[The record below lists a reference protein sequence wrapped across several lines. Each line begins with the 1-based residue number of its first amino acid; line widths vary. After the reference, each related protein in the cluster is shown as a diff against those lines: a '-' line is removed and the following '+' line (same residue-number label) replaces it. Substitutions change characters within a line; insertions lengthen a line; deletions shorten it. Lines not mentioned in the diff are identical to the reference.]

1 MRFIP
6 ESHIEEQAAALWQRY
21 RLSPGFDVERLLDQL
36 GLGLVWEPIPD
47 EDGSILGQLLPGQEL
62 VVLNERHLDALEA
75 KNGRLRRY
83 TMGHEVGHWE
93 LHSEATRSGAL
104 RLLPGGRT
112 WCREKSPDPL
122 ERQAEIYS
130 AALLMPSDRLR
141 TALPK
146 RPWRG

>member
-36 GLGLVWEPIPD
+36 GLGLV
-47 EDGSILGQLLPGQEL
+47 
-62 VVLNERHLDALEA
+62 
-75 KNGRLRRY
+75 
-83 TMGHEVGHWE
+83 WE

>member
-21 RLSPGFDVERLLDQL
+21 RLSPGFDVERLLD
-36 GLGLVWEPIPD
+36 
-47 EDGSILGQLLPGQEL
+47 QLLPGQEL